1 MTFITLIGEKQAKK
15 GTEFVYMGM
24 SKDCRS
30 CKLKMVCSNL
40 KKGRHYKVTNVRDKH
55 HDCALHE
62 GGVRAVEKEELPII
76 THIPKDNATGS
87 LVLFEPITC
96 KNRGCSHFQTCHP
109 LIKSKKYKI
118 VKVLDNVKCPEGFHL
133 KKVKL
138 ED

>member
-15 GTEFVYMGM
+15 GKEFVYLGI

-40 KKGRHYKVTNVRDKH
+40 KKGRSYRITKVRDNH
-55 HDCALHE
+55 HECAIHDE
-62 GGVRAVEKEELPII
+62 GVRAVEIEELPII
-76 THIPKDNATGS
+76 ATIPKDSAEGTIVS
-87 LVLFEPITC
+87 FEPIVC
-96 KNRGCSHFQTCHP
+96 KNRGCSNYEYCHP
-109 LIKSKKYKI
+109 DIKPKKYRITEVIEI
-118 VKVLDNVKCPEGFHL
+118 VNCPEGFNL